1 MHAWSGLLYFTRP
14 PCLSTAYPQVTN
26 VPEASRCT
34 DASSY
39 PETCPKTPPAHSKG
53 PQGNLNIPSCTA
65 IPSTNLKKSV
75 VLNADWYSL
84 LLTINDHFVQWPW
97 YAFLFFLIC
106 IMWRNVAHVSFPILS
121 PQPEQLL
128 RWEHPAYWGA
138 PPGCAESLVHL
149 WRKGLRC
156 LPAPVNELMFP
167 TVSRSFQSEYS
178 VVSHYPLQSPDHE
191 SQGDGG
197 PMFCKQGPH
206 LGSRAWATLTWMSPA
221 E

>member
-97 YAFLFFLIC
+97 YAFLCFFSD
-106 IMWRNVAHVSFPILS
+106 MHHVEERCSREFSHPITTTWAAAQMRAS
-121 PQPEQLL
+121 CLL
-128 RWEHPAYWGA
+128 RCSPRLCWVP
-138 PPGCAESLVHL
+138 CTLV
-149 WRKGLRC
+149 
-156 LPAPVNELMFP
+156 
-167 TVSRSFQSEYS
+167 T
-178 VVSHYPLQSPDHE
+178 
-191 SQGDGG
+191 
-197 PMFCKQGPH
+197 
-206 LGSRAWATLTWMSPA
+206 
-221 E
+221 